1 MVALLE
7 TRRIEPDIS
16 ANEQVP
22 QSRKHSERADK
33 LFDAGL
39 LEQALVEYEAAL
51 EVDPS
56 NPYLHNNRGAT
67 LSHLG
72 RLDEAVEDFARASN
86 LLGRVNP
93 VLSRNHALALAELRR
108 FKEALAVLD
117 ALGKRVHETD
127 SAKVRRSIVEMAL
140 RDLVRSGFASW
151 DGGKPLGSDPPI
163 EITPGPPVSDYVHK
177 HRR

>member
-16 ANEQVP
+16 ANEQAP

-39 LEQALVEYEAAL
+39 FEQALPEYEAAL

-67 LSHLG
+67 LAHLG

-93 VLSRNHALALAELRR
+93 VLSRNHALALAELGR

-151 DGGKPLGSDPPI
+151 DGGKPKGSKNPI
-163 EITPGPPVSDYVHK
+163 KLTPGPSITEMIHEG
-177 HRR
+177 RR